1 MPDQKRIMAVSGHPA
16 DFCSRSGGT
25 LIKHA
30 NAGAVVKVLWMT
42 QGETEE
48 SIYLYEQQPGITLD
62 EVRKIREAEGFAAA
76 EVVGATGKMF
86 AFGDGPLHMTD
97 ERIDMLAREIAEFDP
112 HIIYTHWLN
121 ERTHPS
127 HHVTSLATLKAA
139 RLAQASKM
147 DVRFFEPHLGS
158 AGRSGFVPDHYV
170 NISDVIEQK
179 IEAMRKL
186 AAQPALA
193 PSYTICAQWRG
204 LECGGEALGVEYAEG
219 FVRYMP
225 EVVVLEEMS

>member
-1 MPDQKRIMAVSGHPA
+1 MSDRKRILVVSAHPA

-30 NAGAVVKVLWMT
+30 RAGAAVRVLWMS

-48 SIYLYEQQPGITLD
+48 SVYLFEQHPGITLG

-76 EVVGATGKMF
+76 EVVGAEGKMF
-86 AFGDGPLHMTD
+86 AFGDDPLHMTD
-97 ERIDMLAREIAEFDP
+97 ERIEVLAREIADFNP

-170 NISDVIEQK
+170 NISDVIDQK
-179 IEAMRKL
+179 IEAMSKL
-186 AAQPALA
+186 AAQPALV

-204 LECGGEALGVEYAEG
+204 LECGGAALGVEYAEG

-225 EVVVLEEMS
+225 EIPVLGEMS

>member
-48 SIYLYEQQPGITLD
+48 SIYLYEQQPDITLD

-76 EVVGATGKMF
+76 EVVGAEGKMF

-158 AGRSGFVPDHYV
+158 AGRSGRTTMSTSPTL
-170 NISDVIEQK
+170 SSRRSRPC
-179 IEAMRKL
+179 ASWRPSPRM
-186 AAQPALA
+186 A

-204 LECGGEALGVEYAEG
+204 LECGGAALGVEYAEG

-225 EVVVLEEMS
+225 EVVLGEMS

>member
-1 MPDQKRIMAVSGHPA
+1 MPDRKRILVVSAHPA

-30 NAGAVVKVLWMT
+30 RSGAQVKVLWMSH
-42 QGETEE
+42 GETEE
-48 SIYLYEQQPGITLD
+48 SIHLFEQHPGITID
-62 EVRKIREAEGFAAA
+62 EVRRIREAEAFAAA
-76 EVVGATGKMF
+76 EVVGAEGKMF
-86 AFGDGPLHMTD
+86 AYGDDPLHMTD
-97 ERIDMLAREIAEFDP
+97 ERIEVLAREISDFKP
-112 HIIYTHWLN
+112 STIYTHWLN

-127 HHVTSLATLKAA
+127 HHVTSLAVLKAA
-139 RLAQASKM
+139 RLAQASRM

-170 NISDVIEQK
+170 NISDVIGQK
-179 IEAMRKL
+179 IEAMSKL
-186 AAQPALA
+186 AAQPALV

-225 EVVVLEEMS
+225 ELVVLEEPS